1 MLDLILFSSCVGMTK
16 FISNTHMMSPAAP
29 PSSIGTIHKSP
40 SEHFTESYGDQGH
53 LLYRASRTIFQMTLL
68 LSLWL
73 FCLSILEAAPAS
85 WLLFINDTSSFVQC
99 YRINLW
105 TLCILLEVA
114 IPTVLGVLLVVK
126 LAGYEA
132 ITFSGIILSPV
143 ASPSKASK
151 SPRSKASER
160 LDSNKLLLLFRVLWV
175 GARFCLAAVW
185 YILMRFISIL
195 IPSTVLNRGQSSS
208 IRSNG
213 DSCIRNSRVKCCCSP
228 KVALP
233 VLFALL
239 VSFGMLQHLS
249 TIVISDTGNGSY
261 LEDGSIPTNTKH
273 KHKLG
278 QYCLWVTG
286 PHSPLKFCV
295 KMACALGMIIA
306 SLLNGFGCA
315 SMPHANL
322 VGMYLKP
329 TSAAVLAKVE
339 EDFFY
344 AAQNLEEKKYMM
356 AGLLQLSSSA
366 NVPTDNIKIK
376 QLKEEISF
384 LENLVGDMSDD
395 IEEMKHSQKLALRA
409 RTATGRISWILGV
422 IFSIILVFR
431 VVVAASSFI
440 NGSKGLQSKVQR
452 RDPITMMILWLA
464 GHHIVND
471 EQYNLYLQGTSLILA
486 GFLTVSQIRNFFR
499 AISLLG
505 RKLSQ
510 LIGISLDTT
519 KSRRGISEL
528 SMLMCSF
535 VMGCYF
541 LSCVVVVKMTLPLEY
556 RAAFSESMGKFDFG
570 FNTAVLNILF
580 CTSTCTSALI
590 LGFMFGIQRNNS
602 ERYNVESTISSK
614 GSFSQDSAS
623 HTA

>member
-1 MLDLILFSSCVGMTK
+1 
-16 FISNTHMMSPAAP
+16 
-29 PSSIGTIHKSP
+29 
-40 SEHFTESYGDQGH
+40 
-53 LLYRASRTIFQMTLL
+53 
-68 LSLWL
+68 
-73 FCLSILEAAPAS
+73 
-85 WLLFINDTSSFVQC
+85 
-99 YRINLW
+99 
-105 TLCILLEVA
+105 
-114 IPTVLGVLLVVK
+114 
-126 LAGYEA
+126 
-132 ITFSGIILSPV
+132 
-143 ASPSKASK
+143 
-151 SPRSKASER
+151 
-160 LDSNKLLLLFRVLWV
+160 
-175 GARFCLAAVW
+175 
-185 YILMRFISIL
+185 
-195 IPSTVLNRGQSSS
+195 
-208 IRSNG
+208 
-213 DSCIRNSRVKCCCSP
+213 
-228 KVALP
+228 
-233 VLFALL
+233 
-239 VSFGMLQHLS
+239 
-249 TIVISDTGNGSY
+249 
-261 LEDGSIPTNTKH
+261 
-273 KHKLG
+273 
-278 QYCLWVTG
+278 
-286 PHSPLKFCV
+286 
-295 KMACALGMIIA
+295 MACALGMIIA